1 MKYYSFINCT
11 PTTDEWIPGYVPV
24 ATKLVHK
31 HGGAYLAR
39 TGNHQ
44 QLEGEADQV
53 ALRVLVEWPS
63 KEAAENFMADP
74 EYAPHF
80 KGRSEGAVNTH
91 FLVAGNDDLAG

>member
-11 PTTDEWIPGYVPV
+11 PTTDAWIPDYVPV

-31 HGGAYLAR
+31 HGGKYLAR
-39 TGNHQ
+39 TGNHE
-44 QLEGEADQV
+44 QLEGAEDPA

-63 KEAAENFMADP
+63 KEAAQHFMSDP

-91 FLVAGNDDLAG
+91 FLVAGNDDLTG